1 MHVFCWDPLIF
12 PLNEIYTLTYLTGER
27 QGMPAISCQIHSGW
41 KPMHQTPPPSKRIC
55 IVEEMKPWFKY
66 FFSLALINTYH
77 RLWCGKIIHAKFVF
91 LVSTIFERIFSLS
104 VFFQDVYALCKPERY
119 LRWCAAQKNLFF
131 SRTRKQLLRQRKI
144 IAALLF
150 FFLAFLPSPSLPSYK
165 DLWRCV
171 LLLLLHYCLILL
183 FKERGYSCVLAG
195 NLKA

>member
-1 MHVFCWDPLIF
+1 MHRYHKQRMDSMNACILLRYPLIF

-55 IVEEMKPWFKY
+55 IVEEMKPLFKY

-119 LRWCAAQKNLFF
+119 LRWCGVEKP
-131 SRTRKQLLRQRKI
+131 
-144 IAALLF
+144 F
-150 FFLAFLPSPSLPSYK
+150 FFLA
-165 DLWRCV
+165 
-171 LLLLLHYCLILL
+171 
-183 FKERGYSCVLAG
+183 RGNNFCDRG
-195 NLKA
+195 K